1 MKMESRLQCPPFN
14 YLSMFVFNRM
24 ANNSRQSRMS
34 NKDEQFTFSWK
45 LFTDWDYMVGN
56 PETATTKHA
65 SIVTTMKVS
74 MDSLYQR

>member
-1 MKMESRLQCPPFN
+1 
-14 YLSMFVFNRM
+14 
-24 ANNSRQSRMS
+24 MS

-45 LFTDWDYMVGN
+45 LFTDWDFMVGN

-74 MDSLYQR
+74 GSPIASVLMIFTYSGAQVKLV